1 MKRGKVVMS
10 SGYKF
15 IVKFDDGWKVI
26 NNNGYEKAFY
36 TMLEAVEFVKG
47 IAKNY
52 EAEVIVEKEDGE
64 IYCKRNYKKGFCS
77 ICGTKLTKENRSDS
91 FMCINCKSNKEELN
105 KFEKFK
111 KINMEKKKVDI
122 QISTTD
128 TLEGYTIEK
137 YIDVIN
143 SECIMGTGFFNEIS
157 AGISDTMGNR
167 ISSYEEVLRQC
178 QEIAL
183 NKLKEKAIY
192 MGGNG
197 LIGVRFSCSTAS
209 QNAIFIV
216 MMGTVVKVSKVQELL
231 NDN

>member
-1 MKRGKVVMS
+1 MS
-10 SGYKF
+10 SDYKF
-15 IVKFDDGWKVI
+15 IVKFDDKWKVF
-26 NNNGYEKAFY
+26 NNNGFEKSFH

-52 EAEVIVEKEDGE
+52 EAEVIIEKQDGG
-64 IYCKRNYKKGFCS
+64 IYCKRNYKKGICS
-77 ICGTKLTKENRSDS
+77 ICGSKLTKENRSNS

-111 KINMEKKKVDI
+111 KINMEKVDL

-128 TLEGYTIEK
+128 TLEGYNIDK

-143 SECIMGTGFFNEIS
+143 SECIMGTGVFKEIS
-157 AGISDTMGNR
+157 ASIADSMGNR
-167 ISSYEEVLRQC
+167 ISSYEEILRQC

-209 QNAIFIV
+209 QNEIFIV
-216 MMGTVVKVSKVQELL
+216 MMGTVVKVSKVQ
-231 NDN
+231 